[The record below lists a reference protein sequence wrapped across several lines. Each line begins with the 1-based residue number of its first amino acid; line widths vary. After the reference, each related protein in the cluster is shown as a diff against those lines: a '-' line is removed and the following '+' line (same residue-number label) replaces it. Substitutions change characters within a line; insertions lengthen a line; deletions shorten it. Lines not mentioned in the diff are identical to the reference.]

1 MSSTNVRARGKI
13 RRDEWPRISERFH
26 RGETLTEIARSY
38 GCTSPAIR
46 YILGRMVNGS
56 ASRTAAFRAPEPPA
70 FEPDAERGARAQR
83 ATAPAQATGRHGA
96 VPMSGAAVSSASS
109 EIWSRI
115 NNDIA
120 TFLAAMDALFA
131 GESDRNYESLLKATD
146 RLLWASARTRLE
158 LERVL
163 AERKVAGPRRRG
175 SAASATTRN
184 VAA

>member
-1 MSSTNVRARGKI
+1 MSATNVRARGKI
-13 RRDEWPRISERFH
+13 RREEWPRISERFH

-46 YILGRMVNGS
+46 YILGRMVNGNPS
-56 ASRTAAFRAPEPPA
+56 KSTFRGAEPSVL
-70 FEPDAERGARAQR
+70 EQDAERGSRVQR
-83 ATAPAQATGRHGA
+83 TTAHVQPTGRGGA
-96 VPMSGAAVSSASS
+96 PTGGAAMSSAGN

-131 GESDRNYESLLKATD
+131 GESDRNYEILLKATD

-158 LERVL
+158 VERVL
-163 AERKVAGPRRRG
+163 AERRALGPRRKG
-175 SAASATTRN
+175 TATTAASREI
-184 VAA
+184 AA

>member
-1 MSSTNVRARGKI
+1 MTATNVRARGKI
-13 RRDEWPRISERFH
+13 RREEWPRISERFH

-56 ASRTAAFRAPEPPA
+56 AGKSSFRGTEPSVL
-70 FEPDAERGARAQR
+70 DQDGERGSRGQR
-83 ATAPAQATGRHGA
+83 ATAHVQPTGRGGA
-96 VPMSGAAVSSASS
+96 PTGGAATSSAGN
-109 EIWSRI
+109 EIWSRV

-131 GESDRNYESLLKATD
+131 SESDRNYESLLKATD

-158 LERVL
+158 VERVL
-163 AERKVAGPRRRG
+163 AERRAPGLRRKG
-175 SAASATTRN
+175 TATT
-184 VAA
+184 AANREIAA

>member
-13 RRDEWPRISERFH
+13 RREEWPRISERFH

-46 YILGRMVNGS
+46 YILGRMVNGA
-56 ASRTAAFRAPEPPA
+56 ASRTPAYRAPEQPV
-70 FEPDAERGARAQR
+70 FEPEAERGPRARIP
-83 ATAPAQATGRHGA
+83 APAQSAGRGGVA
-96 VPMSGAAVSSASS
+96 PMSGAAMSSAGN
-109 EIWSRI
+109 EIWSRV

-120 TFLAAMDALFA
+120 TFLAAMDALFTS
-131 GESDRNYESLLKATD
+131 ETDRNYESLLKATD

-158 LERVL
+158 VERVL
-163 AERKVAGPRRRG
+163 AERRAAGPRRKG
-175 SAASATTRN
+175 TAASATTRD

>member
-13 RRDEWPRISERFH
+13 RREEWPRISERFH

-46 YILGRMVNGS
+46 YILGRMVNGG
-56 ASRTAAFRAPEPPA
+56 ASKTTVFRAPEPPV
-70 FEPDAERGARAQR
+70 FEPDVERGSRAQR
-83 ATAPAQATGRHGA
+83 TAAPVHSTGRGGA
-96 VPMSGAAVSSASS
+96 APMSGVAMSSAGN
-109 EIWSRI
+109 EIWSRV

-120 TFLAAMDALFA
+120 TFLAAMDALFTS
-131 GESDRNYESLLKATD
+131 ETDRNYESLLKATD

-158 LERVL
+158 VERVL
-163 AERKVAGPRRRG
+163 AERRAAGPRRKG
-175 SAASATTRN
+175 TAANATTRD